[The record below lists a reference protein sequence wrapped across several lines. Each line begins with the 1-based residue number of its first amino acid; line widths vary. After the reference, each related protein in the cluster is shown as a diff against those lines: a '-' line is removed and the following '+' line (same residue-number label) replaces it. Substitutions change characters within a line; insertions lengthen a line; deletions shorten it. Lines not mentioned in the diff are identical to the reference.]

1 MFVDL
6 TTLGIWSTWRGLA
19 GIGNNTRW
27 RRWHWHALSKGIA
40 RHASGTVTHGHMVMH
55 LTDGIRA
62 TCAWTGI
69 HTLLTHAS
77 QVLSTLRAQDALG
90 TATYGRI
97 TKVTRQATALTLTA
111 DGIGATWHT

>member
-1 MFVDL
+1 M
-6 TTLGIWSTWRGLA
+6 
-19 GIGNNTRW
+19 
-27 RRWHWHALSKGIA
+27 
-40 RHASGTVTHGHMVMH
+40 THGHMMMH

-69 HTLLTHAS
+69 HTLLTHTS
-77 QVLSTLRAQDALG
+77 QVLGALRAQDALG
-90 TATYGRI
+90 TAAQSRI